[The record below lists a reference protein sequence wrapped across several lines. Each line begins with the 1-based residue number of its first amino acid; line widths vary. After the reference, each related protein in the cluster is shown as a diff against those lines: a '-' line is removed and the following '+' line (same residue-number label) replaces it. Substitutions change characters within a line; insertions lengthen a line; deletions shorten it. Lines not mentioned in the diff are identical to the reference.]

1 MRRWI
6 EPLLNYHPL
15 LTLFLMGL
23 FGLGFGLVSIN
34 IFAMLHANFG
44 LIARHGAMALV
55 DGALLQMIELV
66 LYGYLAL
73 VFYVLLKA
81 CEFILVR
88 RLVG

>member
-1 MRRWI
+1 MLRRI
-6 EPLLNYHPL
+6 EPLLAYHPV

-23 FGLGFGLVSIN
+23 FALGFGIISLN

-44 LIARHGAMALV
+44 LISRHGAMALL
-55 DGALLQMIELV
+55 DGALLQLIELV

-73 VFYVLLKA
+73 VLYVMFKA

-88 RLVG
+88 RMVG